1 MADES
6 DGVLE
11 EAGGQMRIALMAA
24 TQMAEKFSR
33 LREEL
38 ARRAQAQ
45 TEQETRELR
54 VRFEADR
61 NAARAAVAP
70 TARPEWWNT
79 ATVQDVAEMYQTARA
94 WEPVDENLA
103 AAAQHMRDEVR
114 DRYGVDVDGDTVRG
128 GNELV
133 RDALTTATTR
143 ADEDRA
149 AAEDPM
155 RRMLSDL
162 EDGRTEARA
171 AVDPVYRPEWWD
183 TASVADVAAAY
194 EAAHAWEDVDDDIAA
209 HAQQMRFE
217 IQNRYGL
224 DVAAMHDRPDAL
236 APAIAEVRREQ
247 EPSPVRDAMRQF
259 DAQRDAVRAD
269 VGATADARWWAGA
282 TPEQVAA
289 TYEKAAAWEALDP
302 EVARSAERMRA
313 ELRDRYGVE
322 NAGAGQAA
330 LRDAVERNERNER
343 NERGRGDAGQQR
355 AAAGVDVAQAGAY
368 VAAADRLDREGDR
381 RDREQYDRDQA
392 DAARADVDGP
402 LSTVAGG
409 LAGPDDARPGDD
421 GRPGD
426 GSPEHATA
434 DANRDA
440 ADDSYDSAERR
451 EAWASDME
459 AEGLSA
465 YQVRDR
471 IAADRNQGTH
481 PRQAVQT
488 KARTSKA
495 RGNGQ
500 TQGIQRE
507 RGGLSR

>member
-6 DGVLE
+6 DGVIE
-11 EAGGQMRIALMAA
+11 QAGGQMRVALMAA
-24 TQMAEKFSR
+24 TQMAEKFAR

-38 ARRAQAQ
+38 TRRAQAQ
-45 TEQETRELR
+45 TEQQTRELR
-54 VRFEADR
+54 VRFDAERD
-61 NAARAAVAP
+61 AARASVAP

-79 ATVQDVAEMYQTARA
+79 ASVQDVAEMYQTARA

-133 RDALTTATTR
+133 RDALVTATER

-155 RRMLSDL
+155 RRMLTDL
-162 EDGRTEARA
+162 EAGRADARA
-171 AVDPVYRPEWWD
+171 AVDPVYRSEWWD
-183 TASVADVAAAY
+183 ESSVADIAAAY
-194 EAAHAWEDVDDDIAA
+194 ESAHAWEDVDADIAA
-209 HAQQMRFE
+209 HAQQMRYE
-217 IQNRYGL
+217 MQERYGL
-224 DVAAMHDRPDAL
+224 NVEAMHDRPDAI
-236 APAIAEVRREQ
+236 ATAVAEVRREQ
-247 EPSPVRDAMRQF
+247 EPSPVRDAMREF

-269 VGATADARWWAGA
+269 VGATADARWWDSA

-289 TYEKAAAWEALDP
+289 TYEKAAAWESLDP
-302 EVARSAERMRA
+302 EVARSAERMRG

-330 LRDAVERNERNER
+330 LREAVER
-343 NERGRGDAGQQR
+343 NERGRGDAAQQR
-355 AAAGVDVAQAGAY
+355 GAAGVDVAHAGAY

-381 RDREQYDRDQA
+381 RDREQYDRDRDA
-392 DAARADVDGP
+392 AARADVDDP
-402 LSTVAGG
+402 LAAVTAGATST
-409 LAGPDDARPGDD
+409 DDARPGDAA
-421 GRPGD
+421 RPGD
-426 GSPEHATA
+426 GSPEHAEA

-451 EAWASDME
+451 EAWAADME
-459 AEGLSA
+459 AEGLSED
-465 YQVRDR
+465 QVRDR

-500 TQGIQRE
+500 SQGMQRE

>member
-1 MADES
+1 MAEES
-6 DGVLE
+6 DGVIE

-38 ARRAQAQ
+38 TRRAEAQ
-45 TEQETRELR
+45 TEQQTRELR
-54 VRFEADR
+54 ARFEADR
-61 NAARAAVAP
+61 NAARATVAP

-79 ATVQDVAEMYQTARA
+79 ASVQDVAEMYQTARA
-94 WEPVDENLA
+94 WEPVDEDLA
-103 AAAQHMRDEVR
+103 SAAQHMRDEVR

-133 RDALTTATTR
+133 RDALVTATAR
-143 ADEDRA
+143 ADEDRTA
-149 AAEDPM
+149 SEDPM
-155 RRMLSDL
+155 RAMLNDL
-162 EDGRTEARA
+162 EKGRADARA
-171 AVDPVYRPEWWD
+171 AVDPVYRAEWWD
-183 TASVADVAAAY
+183 TAGVADVAAAY
-194 EAAHAWEDVDDDIAA
+194 EAAHAWEDVDVDIAA
-209 HAQQMRFE
+209 HAQQMRYE

-259 DAQRDAVRAD
+259 DAERDAVRAD
-269 VGATADARWWAGA
+269 VNASADPRWWETA

-302 EVARSAERMRA
+302 EVARSAERMRT
-313 ELRDRYGVE
+313 ELRDRYGVD

-330 LRDAVERNERNER
+330 LREAIERDQHT
-343 NERGRGDAGQQR
+343 RGDATQQR
-355 AAAGVDVAQAGAY
+355 TAAGVDVAQAGAY
-368 VAAADRLDREGDR
+368 VAAADRLDRDGER
-381 RDREQYDRDQA
+381 RDREQYDRERA
-392 DAARADVDGP
+392 DATRGDVDDP
-402 LSTVAGG
+402 LALVTAG
-409 LAGPDDARPGDD
+409 APDSRDD
-421 GRPGD
+421 PRPGD
-426 GSPEHATA
+426 GTPEHAEA
-434 DANRDA
+434 DANRDV
-440 ADDSYDSAERR
+440 ADSSYDSAERR
-451 EAWASDME
+451 EAWAADME
-459 AEGLSA
+459 ADGLSED
-465 YQVRDR
+465 QVRDR

-488 KARTSKA
+488 KPRTSKA
-495 RGNGQ
+495 RGKGQ

>member
-1 MADES
+1 MAEES
-6 DGVLE
+6 DGVIE

-38 ARRAQAQ
+38 TRRAEAQ
-45 TEQETRELR
+45 TEQQTRELR
-54 VRFEADR
+54 ARFDADR
-61 NAARAAVAP
+61 NAARATVAP

-79 ATVQDVAEMYQTARA
+79 ASVQDVAEMYQTARA
-94 WEPVDENLA
+94 WEPVGEDLA
-103 AAAQHMRDEVR
+103 SAAQHMRDEVR

-133 RDALTTATTR
+133 RDALVTATAR

-149 AAEDPM
+149 ASEDPM
-155 RRMLSDL
+155 RGMLNDL
-162 EDGRTEARA
+162 EKGRADARA
-171 AVDPVYRPEWWD
+171 AVDPVYRAEWWD
-183 TASVADVAAAY
+183 TAGVADVAAAY
-194 EAAHAWEDVDDDIAA
+194 EAAHAWEDVDVDIAA
-209 HAQQMRFE
+209 HAQQMRYE

-259 DAQRDAVRAD
+259 DAERDAVRAD
-269 VGATADARWWAGA
+269 VNASADARWWETA

-289 TYEKAAAWEALDP
+289 TYEKAAAWEALDS
-302 EVARSAERMRA
+302 EVARSAERMRT
-313 ELRDRYGVE
+313 ELRDRYGVD

-330 LRDAVERNERNER
+330 LRDAIERDERTGGAAAQER
-343 NERGRGDAGQQR
+343 S
-355 AAAGVDVAQAGAY
+355 AAGVDVAQAGAY

-381 RDREQYDRDQA
+381 RDREQYERDQA
-392 DAARADVDGP
+392 AASPADVDDP
-402 LSTVAGG
+402 LRLVTAGT
-409 LAGPDDARPGDD
+409 DD
-421 GRPGD
+421 GRDASGPGD
-426 GSPEHATA
+426 GSPEHTEA
-434 DANRDA
+434 DGYRDA

-459 AEGLSA
+459 ADGLSED
-465 YQVRDR
+465 QVRDR

-488 KARTSKA
+488 KPRTSKA
-495 RGNGQ
+495 RGKGQ